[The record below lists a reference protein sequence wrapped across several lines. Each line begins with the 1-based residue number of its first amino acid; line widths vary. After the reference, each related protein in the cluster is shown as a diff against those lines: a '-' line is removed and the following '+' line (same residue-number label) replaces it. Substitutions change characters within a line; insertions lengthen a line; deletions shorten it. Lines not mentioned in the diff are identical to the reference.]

1 VSTLT
6 KVLIVLLSVASIF
19 LCGIIATYVANAD
32 NFKVKYI
39 EGLAKSNKAG
49 ADVIAANEEVRTVKA
64 NTQQEKAT
72 LQAKIGD
79 IEKDLIDVRAKLQ
92 DTETEKKQLLSDV
105 DQATSALVAFKE
117 STKDWQGMYENEHLE
132 LMKVNADLTKQKKQN
147 AEATTAILEKMAIA
161 AQLEKQIKE
170 LTRQN
175 EQLQVELVQVFR
187 QYGGKTVGKTP
198 VVREPSAS
206 MGQVQPVLPA
216 PSMAEPVSPQV
227 KELGLKGVITQID
240 LKNSLAEISIGL
252 ADGVKEKMR
261 FYATRGDAFI
271 CEILILDVHAE
282 RSVGFLER
290 VQSPPKSGDSVSTSI
305 GS

>member
-1 VSTLT
+1 MSTLT
-6 KVLIVLLSVASIF
+6 KVLIVLLSLASII
-19 LCGIIATYVANAD
+19 LCGIIATYVANAN
-32 NFKVKYI
+32 NFKDMYD
-39 EGLAKSNKAG
+39 KAAIQLSKG
-49 ADVIAANEEVRTVKA
+49 SADVIAANEEVRTVKA

-227 KELGLKGVITQID
+227 KELGLKGVITQVD

>member
-6 KVLIVLLSVASIF
+6 KVLIVLLSLASIF
-19 LCGIIATYVANAD
+19 LCAFVATYVAIANNYKGMYD
-32 NFKVKYI
+32 
-39 EGLAKSNKAG
+39 KAAMQLSKG
-49 ADVIAANEEVRTVKA
+49 SADVIAANEEVRTVKA
-64 NTQQEKAT
+64 NTQQEKTT

-79 IEKDLIDVRAKLQ
+79 LEKDLIEVRAKLQ
-92 DTETEKKQLLSDV
+92 EVETDKKQLLSDV

-117 STKDWQGMYENEHLE
+117 STKNWQGMYENEHLE

-161 AQLEKQIKE
+161 AQLENQIKE

-175 EQLQVELVQVFR
+175 EQLQVEVARVFR

-216 PSMAEPVSPQV
+216 PSMAEPISPPV
-227 KELGLKGVITQID
+227 KELGLKGVITQVD
-240 LKNSLAEISIGL
+240 LKNSLAEISIGA

-261 FYATRGDAFI
+261 FYAARGDAFI

-290 VQSPPKSGDSVSTSI
+290 VQSPPKSGYSVSTSI